1 MKTRTLETKTSYP
14 QIHKREKSFTPRP
27 ERTIEWLGGVNYEN
41 QRETLKSI
49 KALLAIDREQEI
61 HLIINSYGGATAIG
75 MGFYDTVRSIL
86 KPNLVAIGSGE
97 VDSSGIVVLL
107 SADRRYVTKNTTFLL
122 HMGGRTFDRATRF
135 TNVEIEN
142 MLKESRLRDYQY
154 ACVLA
159 DATSGRST
167 PEKIL
172 ELMSK
177 ETILNAEEAVNLGLA
192 HKVLD

>member
-1 MKTRTLETKTSYP
+1 MKTAT
-14 QIHKREKSFTPRP
+14 REKSKRIVQNEESVSFLPRP
-27 ERTIEWLGGVNYEN
+27 ERTVEWLGGVNYEN
-41 QRETLKSI
+41 QREVLRGIKS
-49 KALLAIDREQEI
+49 LLAVDREQDI
-61 HLIINSYGGATAIG
+61 YLVVSSYGGATAIG
-75 MGFYDTVRSIL
+75 MGFYDTVRSVF
-86 KPNLVAIGSGE
+86 KPNLVTIGSGE

-107 SADRRYVTKNTTFLL
+107 SAEKRFVTKNTTFLL
-122 HMGGRTFDRATRF
+122 HMGGRTFDNGIRF

-159 DATSGRST
+159 DATNGRST

-172 ELMSK
+172 DLMAK
-177 ETILNAEEAVNLGLA
+177 DTILTAEEAVNLGLA